1 MDGTRLK
8 KLREEKK
15 LKQEELANILSI
27 SASSIGMYERNLR
40 EPDDDLKLK
49 ISKYFNCSIDYLVGK
64 TDIRNYEYEE
74 KKSNNKEDF
83 FMMLHIK
90 EIRKKQGLTQY
101 DLADKLQTTQQRI
114 SSYENGKREP
124 DLVTLSQIADILNVS
139 TDTLLGRQ
147 QNSFDIN
154 SIILK
159 YDPPTEKQKKLIY
172 ELVEVILKNP

>member
-1 MDGTRLK
+1 
-8 KLREEKK
+8 
-15 LKQEELANILSI
+15 
-27 SASSIGMYERNLR
+27 
-40 EPDDDLKLK
+40 
-49 ISKYFNCSIDYLVGK
+49 
-64 TDIRNYEYEE
+64 
-74 KKSNNKEDF
+74 
-83 FMMLHIK
+83 MMLQIK

-159 YDPPTEKQKKLIY
+159 YSPPTEKQKKLIH